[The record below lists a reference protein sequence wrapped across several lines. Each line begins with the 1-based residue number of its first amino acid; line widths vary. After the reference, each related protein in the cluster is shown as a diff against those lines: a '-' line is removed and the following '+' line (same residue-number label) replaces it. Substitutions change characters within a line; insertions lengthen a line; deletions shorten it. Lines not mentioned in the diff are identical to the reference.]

1 MRSLVETQTSRY
13 QRIVRSTVLPLV
25 LLGLCSC
32 APSESDVYMYDVVLQ
47 GGRVMDPES
56 GLDGVRNV
64 GIKDGHIEAVSQDP
78 LVGTRTIDATGLVVA
93 PGFIDLHV
101 HGQNEESFSFM
112 VRDGVTTGLELE
124 VGTGDVAQWYSE
136 REGGQLANYGVSVG
150 HIPVRMIVMEDP
162 GDWLPRSSGG
172 SEPATAEHIAE
183 MARLTEEGLKQ
194 GALAVGFGLAYTPA
208 ATTDEFETIL
218 QKATSAG
225 ATAHI
230 HVRGDGPEDSP
241 SDLTGLT
248 EAIESASETGT
259 SLHVVHANSSGG
271 SETVGFLAMIEKARA
286 NGQDITTEAYPY
298 EAGQTR
304 IESAL
309 FDDWETWNDDQFK
322 IHQWVKTGE
331 RLTRETFA
339 KYRAQGGSVIIHSR
353 TQEMTRAAIEHP
365 LTMIASDGSIRGGL
379 GHPRTS
385 GTYSKVLGKYVREL
399 GALTL
404 MDALRK
410 MTIEPARRLQARV
423 PIMLD
428 KGRIRVG
435 ADADLT
441 LFDPAS
447 VIDKSTYMEST
458 IPADGIPYV
467 LVNGVPVVDDG
478 ELVLNVR
485 PGLAVRAE
493 EG

>member
-1 MRSLVETQTSRY
+1 
-13 QRIVRSTVLPLV
+13 
-25 LLGLCSC
+25 
-32 APSESDVYMYDVVLQ
+32 
-47 GGRVMDPES
+47 
-56 GLDGVRNV
+56 
-64 GIKDGHIEAVSQDP
+64 
-78 LVGTRTIDATGLVVA
+78 
-93 PGFIDLHV
+93 
-101 HGQNEESFSFM
+101 
-112 VRDGVTTGLELE
+112 
-124 VGTGDVAQWYSE
+124 
-136 REGGQLANYGVSVG
+136 
-150 HIPVRMIVMEDP
+150 
-162 GDWLPRSSGG
+162 
-172 SEPATAEHIAE
+172 
-183 MARLTEEGLKQ
+183 
-194 GALAVGFGLAYTPA
+194 
-208 ATTDEFETIL
+208 
-218 QKATSAG
+218 
-225 ATAHI
+225 
-230 HVRGDGPEDSP
+230 
-241 SDLTGLT
+241 
-248 EAIESASETGT
+248 
-259 SLHVVHANSSGG
+259 
-271 SETVGFLAMIEKARA
+271 MIEKARA
-286 NGQDITTEAYPY
+286 DGQDVTTEAYPY

-309 FDDWETWNDDQFK
+309 FDDWEPWNDDRFE
-322 IHQWVKTGE
+322 IHQWVETGE

-353 TQEMTRAAIEHP
+353 TEEMTKAAIEHP

-441 LFDPAS
+441 LFDPAT
-447 VIDKSTYMEST
+447 VIDRSTYMKST
-458 IPADGIPYV
+458 IPANGIPYV

-478 ELVLNVR
+478 ELMSHVR